1 MGGRNLLLAAIGVC
15 PSVAI
20 ADVEATNLVP
30 LATDFVSAEMRT
42 YSHEGQTH
50 SILIEAKTDYGDDLP
65 YLFNCT
71 HPAVQCRMEFAQD
84 EYRYLLDI
92 RDGVVTIVTQSTTDD
107 FTNTDTFRIAEPQ

>member
-20 ADVEATNLVP
+20 SEFEATTLVP

-42 YSHEGQTH
+42 YSYEGQAH

-65 YLFNCT
+65 FLFNCT

>member
-15 PSVAI
+15 PTVAI
-20 ADVEATNLVP
+20 ADVEATTLVP
-30 LATDFVSAEMRT
+30 LATDLVSAEMRT

-50 SILIEAKTDYGDDLP
+50 SILIEAQTGYGDDLP

-92 RDGVVTIVTQSTTDD
+92 RDGVVTIVTQGTTDD
-107 FTNTDTFRIAEPQ
+107 FTNIDTFRIAEPQ